1 MKYTNKEELKEKCI
15 ELYLSGK
22 TYKEIG
28 KLTDHSRNF
37 VANLIKDDIRITEK
51 KNIKTIKVYKLKS
64 QKRMKITI
72 NTDFLA
78 KIGISS
84 DLKKDDYVDI
94 FLDENNKSI
103 IIKKHE

>member
-1 MKYTNKEELKEKCI
+1 MKYKNKEELKEKCVQ
-15 ELYLSGK
+15 LYLGGK
-22 TYKEIG
+22 TYNEIG
-28 KLTDHSRNF
+28 KLTNHSRNY
-37 VANLIKDDIRITEK
+37 VSNLIKDDIRIKEK
-51 KNIKTIKVYKLKS
+51 KNIKTIKVYKLKR

-72 NTDFLA
+72 NTDFLE

-94 FLDENNKSI
+94 FLDENNESI